1 MFQWV
6 GLFFR
11 CGGGFI
17 FKRGQGEG
25 GGVPHGGHW
34 FWWLG
39 LNPPHPPLW
48 ETLLGV
54 EICEESLVN
63 SPRIVS
69 MKHHPSHIVVL
80 TSGLFLVKERQ
91 SELKRYGALFT
102 CLVNRAVHIEVVAI
116 METDSFTMA
125 LQRIIPRRGNI
136 TSMSSENKH
145 QFFGDIEW
153 TQKGISRN
161 KPHQIQALSSGK

>member
-1 MFQWV
+1 M
-6 GLFFR
+6 
-11 CGGGFI
+11 
-17 FKRGQGEG
+17 
-25 GGVPHGGHW
+25 
-34 FWWLG
+34 
-39 LNPPHPPLW
+39 
-48 ETLLGV
+48 
-54 EICEESLVN
+54 N

-145 QFFGDIEW
+145 QFFGDIE
-153 TQKGISRN
+153 
-161 KPHQIQALSSGK
+161 